1 MNSDQTVRLQGLL
14 DEWLHSRTPEARDRL
29 IRHAFNRLE
38 RLARKMRLAFLGR
51 RGPVDT
57 GDVLNEAMVELAR
70 SFNDQDFMSQR
81 FFDRDPAPTL
91 RDFFRFAAFK
101 IRRVLIGLIRKHDRR
116 DRLARIVP
124 LASPQGGEDS
134 VADLDPADR
143 ESEGP
148 ARVVEWAEFHQAVER
163 LPDDERE
170 VFELLWYHELT
181 QEEAAAVV
189 GVNVRTVKRRW
200 KEARLQ
206 LHGRLYGEAPS
217 V

>member
-14 DEWLHSRTPEARDRL
+14 DEWLQSRTPEARDKL
-29 IRHAFNRLE
+29 IRHAFQRLE

-51 RGPVDT
+51 RGPVET

-70 SFNDQDFMSQR
+70 SFNDADFMSQR
-81 FFDRDPAPTL
+81 FFDRDPPPTL

-101 IRRVLIGLIRKHDRR
+101 IRRVLIGLIRKHQRR
-116 DRLARIVP
+116 DRLAHIVP
-124 LASPQGGEDS
+124 LTPPGDDDS
-134 VADLDPADR
+134 AGA
-143 ESEGP
+143 EGPPDGSGDP

-163 LPDDERE
+163 LPEDERE

-181 QEEAAAVV
+181 QEEAGAVI

-200 KEARLQ
+200 KNARLQ
-206 LHGRLYGEAPS
+206 MHDRLYGEAPS